1 MRVAIVQINTTVGD
15 LDGNAKKLLDGVN
28 AAAEEGAKLVVAS
41 ELCIPGYPPQDLLE
55 RPSFIDACARTEQAI
70 VDALPEGVTVVFG
83 NVRRRPVPPTYGR
96 ALQNVAVV
104 ARRGEVLRHV
114 VKSLLPTY
122 DVFDEARYFEPRRD
136 PTPNIVEIDGV
147 RVGVTVCEDLWND
160 DSLWKQV
167 DLWRDKSPG
176 HHRLY
181 ASDPVKE
188 LADAGMELLVNVSA
202 SPWAQGKI
210 DVRTKVINNAA
221 TRYGVPVVYANH
233 LGANDGLIF
242 DGTSFV
248 YAADGECITRLPCFE
263 EAVRVVD
270 TDDTARAAPLPAAT
284 IGRVHDAL
292 VLGVRDYF
300 RKTGLT
306 RAVIGLSGGIDSAV
320 TAYVA
325 TQALGKEN
333 VIGVAMPS
341 RYSSEHSVADAKALA
356 ENLGVRFELIG
367 IEGVFS
373 AYLEALA
380 PVFSDHPQDVTEE
393 NLQARTRGGILM
405 AFANKFRAVVL
416 STGNKSEAAVGYC
429 TLYGDTIGAL
439 CVIADLYKHQVY
451 DLARYAN
458 RDGVVIPTST
468 IDKPPSAEL
477 RPDQKDEDSLP
488 PYDKLDRMLELFLE
502 HRYTAAQIAED
513 VGVSPALATEI
524 ITKVYRNE
532 FKRKQLP
539 PTLRVSRKA
548 WVGREYPIV
557 QRFSE

>member
-1 MRVAIVQINTTVGD
+1 MRVAVVQINTTVGD
-15 LDGNAKKLLDGVN
+15 LDGNRDKLLAGF
-28 AAAEEGAKLVVAS
+28 AAAAGEGAKLIVAP
-41 ELCIPGYPPQDLLE
+41 ELAVPGYPAQDLLE
-55 RPSFIDACARTEQAI
+55 RPSFIDACEHSEEAI
-70 VDALPEGVTVVFG
+70 VAALPEGVTVVFG

-104 ARRGEVLRHV
+104 ARRGEVLRYV

-136 PTPNIVEIDGV
+136 TTPNVVEVDGR
-147 RVGVTVCEDLWND
+147 RVGITVCEDLWND
-160 DSLWKQV
+160 DALWARV
-167 DLWRDKSPG
+167 DLWRDKTPG

-188 LADAGMELLVNVSA
+188 LAAAGIDLLVNISA

-210 DVRTKVINNAA
+210 RARTHVIENAA
-221 TRYGVPVVYANH
+221 TRWDVPVIYAN
-233 LGANDGLIF
+233 LVGANDGLIF

-248 YAADGECITRLPCFE
+248 YAADGGCIARLPSFT

-270 TDDTARAAPLPAAT
+270 LDSNTRVQDAEPSN

-300 RKTGLT
+300 KKTGLS
-306 RAVIGLSGGIDSAV
+306 RAVVGLSGGIDSAV

-325 TQALGKEN
+325 VQALGKEN
-333 VIGVAMPS
+333 VIGVGMPS
-341 RYSSEHSVADAKALA
+341 QYSSDHSIADARALA
-356 ENLGVRFELIG
+356 ENLGIRFELIP
-367 IEGVFS
+367 IEGVFAS
-373 AYLEALA
+373 YLEALA
-380 PVFSDHPQDVTEE
+380 PVFSDRPADVTEE

-405 AFANKFRAVVL
+405 AFANKFGAVVL

-451 DLARYAN
+451 DLARHAN
-458 RDGVVIPTST
+458 REDTIIPIST
-468 IDKPPSAEL
+468 IEKPPSAEL
-477 RPDQKDEDSLP
+477 RPGQKDEDSLP
-488 PYDKLDRMLELFLE
+488 PYDQLDRMLELFLE
-502 HRYTAAQIAED
+502 HRWTAERIAEE
-513 VGVSPALATEI
+513 VGVPKKLATEI